1 MEGLTVPVQFEL
13 LEKLV
18 SVLMSREGALRDP

>member
-13 LEKLV
+13 LEKLA
-18 SVLMSREGALRDP
+18 SVLMNREGAFCDP